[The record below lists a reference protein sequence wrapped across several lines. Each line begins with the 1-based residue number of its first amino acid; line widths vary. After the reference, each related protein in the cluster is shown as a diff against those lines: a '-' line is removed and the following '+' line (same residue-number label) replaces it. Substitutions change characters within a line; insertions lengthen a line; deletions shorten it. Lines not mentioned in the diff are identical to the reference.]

1 MSAASAPVVTEKGE
15 GEARAARAMEAK
27 RRGNETPPTEG
38 RVRVRAV
45 NETPPTVRGR
55 EASPS
60 DSGAR
65 KAELKAELRGLD
77 ADREAAYPFTLTL
90 ALAPALTLAL
100 TLNLTLP

>member
-1 MSAASAPVVTEKGE
+1 MTEQGE

-27 RRGNETPPTEG
+27 RRGNETPPT
-38 RVRVRAV
+38 
-45 NETPPTVRGR
+45 VRGR
-55 EASPS
+55 KASPS

-100 TLNLTLP
+100 TLTLTP